1 MPEDPAF
8 KERIFM
14 KNKVTIISGFG
25 IAVIAVA
32 SICLA
37 GTAAAQNPR
46 THPLKVDVS
55 PAPTPAAAGKSK
67 KGSALSAKD
76 KSFMMNAAK
85 GGMMEVQWGKM
96 AAQNGKSADVKKF
109 GDRMVA
115 DHSKANNELMGLA
128 KEEGVTLPAGKA
140 SGKWK
145 SDKDYMDMMVKDH
158 EKDLAEFQDE
168 AKNGSDPDLKKF
180 ADKYSKVVQ
189 KHLDLAKETQGKLK

>member
-1 MPEDPAF
+1 
-8 KERIFM
+8 M
-14 KNKVTIISGFG
+14 KNKLIIISRFG
-25 IAVIAVA
+25 IASIAVG
-32 SICLA
+32 SVCFV

-46 THPLKVDVS
+46 QHGALNS
-55 PAPTPAAAGKSK
+55 GARLAATPAAAGKART
-67 KGSALSAKD
+67 GSALSAKD
-76 KSFMMNAAK
+76 KSFMMKAAK

-109 GDRMVA
+109 GNRMVT
-115 DHSKANNELMGLA
+115 DHSKANSELMGLA
-128 KEEGVTLPAGKA
+128 NEEGVTLPAEKA
-140 SGKWK
+140 GGKWK

-158 EKDLAEFQDE
+158 EGDLAEFQDE